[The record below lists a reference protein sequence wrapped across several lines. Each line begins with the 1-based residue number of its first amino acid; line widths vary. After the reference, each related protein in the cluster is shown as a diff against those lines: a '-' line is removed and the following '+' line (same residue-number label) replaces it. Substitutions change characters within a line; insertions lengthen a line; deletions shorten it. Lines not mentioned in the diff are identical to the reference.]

1 MIKAVKR
8 KKLKMMRMKQA
19 KKKKHKFNTKA
30 KLWGKQ
36 QTMREKKEREM
47 RKTKARR
54 VFIQSK

>member
-1 MIKAVKR
+1 
-8 KKLKMMRMKQA
+8 MRMKQA

-54 VFIQSK
+54 FLFKVNK